1 MRINGRASLACKTKI
16 ADTKSTNENAVVV
29 EPMGNMP
36 VIKDLVT
43 DMDPHWDKVRAVEPW
58 LKSGGPPP
66 EGEHI
71 ASNDSMLHLA
81 GVMGC
86 IMCGACVSDCT
97 VLEVDPNFLGP
108 ASLAKAYRFV
118 ADPRD
123 DPDNNRLQR
132 LNDYG
137 GVWDCTRCLQCV
149 EVCPKGVAPM
159 DRIMALREK
168 AMETGYT
175 SSYGARHA
183 QAFSKHIEHS
193 GRVNE
198 LMLPIESKGFFNL
211 RELLRLVPV
220 GIRAQLRGKMPP
232 LIHKKNP
239 GVENVRRIFR
249 KIGGER

>member
-1 MRINGRASLACKTKI
+1 
-16 ADTKSTNENAVVV
+16 
-29 EPMGNMP
+29 
-36 VIKDLVT
+36 
-43 DMDPHWDKVRAVEPW
+43 
-58 LKSGGPPP
+58 
-66 EGEHI
+66 
-71 ASNDSMLHLA
+71 
-81 GVMGC
+81 
-86 IMCGACVSDCT
+86 
-97 VLEVDPNFLGP
+97 
-108 ASLAKAYRFV
+108 
-118 ADPRD
+118 
-123 DPDNNRLQR
+123 
-132 LNDYG
+132 
-137 GVWDCTRCLQCV
+137 
-149 EVCPKGVAPM
+149 M

-232 LIHKKNP
+232 LIHKKTP